1 MIHRYGA
8 AQAPLC
14 DEVSGGAPK
23 LKKLQ
28 AIVVLMAAL
37 LVAGMVGGLALAK
50 SAPTVKIAV
59 PTWTGY
65 GPLFL
70 AKDKGFFD
78 KYGVSVDLTIIEGLG
93 ERKQA
98 LATNRLQAMATAL
111 DVQVTLAAADVPIKV
126 VWALDDSF
134 GGDGILAKTAI
145 KSVKDLQG
153 KRVAFHVGSTSHL
166 FLLTVL
172 AANGMSQK
180 DIVAVNMTAGEAGAA
195 FVAGRVDAAVTWEP
209 WLTKGEQ
216 SGQGKVL
223 LSTKDF
229 PGIIADSVSFRA
241 DYVRQYPE
249 AVKGFVAA
257 MKDAMDYWKQ
267 HEDEGNAVMAKG
279 LGISKAEFVE
289 TMGGL
294 KFHDFASNLRFFGTP
309 GKPGPI
315 YGVMGD
321 AADFYMEQKII
332 DRKPVVAD
340 MIDSSFLQALR

>member
-1 MIHRYGA
+1 MR
-8 AQAPLC
+8 
-14 DEVSGGAPK
+14 
-23 LKKLQ
+23 KLQ
-28 AIVVLMAAL
+28 ALKVLIVAL
-37 LVAGMVGGLALAK
+37 LVVGTVSGSALAK
-50 SAPTVKIAV
+50 SSPTIKIAV

-70 AKDKGFFD
+70 ARDQGFFS
-78 KYGVSVDLTIIEGLG
+78 KHGVSVELSIIEGLG

-134 GGDGILAKTAI
+134 GGDGILAKNGI
-145 KSVKDLQG
+145 NGVKDLKG
-153 KRVAFHVGSTSHL
+153 KRVAFHVGSTSHH

-172 AANGMSQK
+172 SANGMSQK
-180 DIVAVNMTAGEAGAA
+180 DIVAINMTAGEAGAA

-209 WLTKGEQ
+209 WLTKGGQ
-216 SGQGKVL
+216 SGQGRVL

-241 DYVRQYPE
+241 DYVKQYPE
-249 AVKGFVAA
+249 AVQSFVVA
-257 MKDAMDYWKQ
+257 MKDAMDYWKKNQ
-267 HEDEGNAVMAKG
+267 DAGNAIMAKG
-279 LGISKAEFVE
+279 LGISKEEFVE

-294 KFHDFASNLRFFGTP
+294 RFHDYGSNLQFFGTP

-315 YGVMGD
+315 YSVMGD
-321 AADFYMEQKII
+321 AATFYMEQKII
-332 DRKPVVAD
+332 DRKPVVSEL
-340 MIDSSFLQALR
+340 IDGSFLQAVK